1 MKKVIEK
8 LIGWLNVVPKDKYQ
22 HFTLGAIIASLALI
36 ITAPLIGCW
45 RWMPL
50 AISVVALVSL
60 AMVKEYAV
68 DSKVD
73 MNDILWTIGGGYT
86 VWVIFIVFIN
96 G

>member
-8 LIGWLNVVPKDKYQ
+8 FIEWLNVVPKDKYQ
-22 HFTLGAIIASLALI
+22 HFTLGVIIASVALI
-36 ITAPLIGCW
+36 IAAPLIDCW
-45 RWMPL
+45 RWLPL
-50 AISVVALVSL
+50 VISVVALVSL
-60 AMVKEYAV
+60 AMTKECAV

-73 MNDILWTIGGGYT
+73 VNDILWTIGGGYT

>member
-8 LIGWLNVVPKDKYQ
+8 FIEWLNVVPKDKYQ
-22 HFTLGAIIASLALI
+22 HFTFGAIIASVALI
-36 ITAPLIGCW
+36 IAAPLIDCW
-45 RWMPL
+45 RWLPL
-50 AISVVALVSL
+50 VISVVALVSL

-73 MNDILWTIGGGYT
+73 VNDILWTIGGGYT